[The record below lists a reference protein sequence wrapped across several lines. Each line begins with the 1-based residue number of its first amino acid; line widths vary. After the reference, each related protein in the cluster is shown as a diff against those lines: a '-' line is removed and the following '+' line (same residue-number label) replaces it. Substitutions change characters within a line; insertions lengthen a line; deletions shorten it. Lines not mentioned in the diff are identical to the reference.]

1 VKPTAGFTYNEAVA
15 STVELIRV
23 RKSYGGFTAVDD
35 LSFEI
40 PPARIFGLLGP
51 NGAGKTSTI
60 RMMIG
65 ITAPDSGCVRLFGE
79 PLRRRAMR
87 RVGYLPEERGLYRRM
102 TVGDNLVFLG
112 RLAGLSVATSRERID
127 AWARRLEIA
136 DWVDRRVEELSKG
149 MQQKIQFIAALL
161 HDPELIVMDEPFAGL
176 DPVNTMQ
183 LKDVLVGL
191 RTAGKSILFSTHRMD
206 QVEKLCDSIC
216 LIDRGKSVLQGSLS
230 EIKAGNGRRYVQI
243 DYEGDGGCLAGN
255 PLIDSLNDYGNHAE
269 IRLKSDADPQEL
281 LRTAMRGLR
290 VIRFQV
296 MDPSLEQI
304 FIDLIAGRD
313 D

>member
-1 VKPTAGFTYNEAVA
+1 MTP
-15 STVELIRV
+15 TVELLRV
-23 RKSYGGFTAVDD
+23 RKSYGGFTAVND

-40 PPARIFGLLGP
+40 PPTHIFGLLGP

-65 ITAPDSGCVRLFGE
+65 ITAPDSGSVRIFGQ
-79 PLRRRAMR
+79 PFRRRVLR

-112 RLAGLSVATSRERID
+112 RLVGLSVATSRERID

-136 DWVDRRVEELSKG
+136 DWIDRRVEELSKG

-161 HDPELIVMDEPFAGL
+161 HDPDLIVMDEPFAGL
-176 DPVNTMQ
+176 DPLNAMQ

-230 EIKAGNGRRYVQI
+230 EVKAGNGRRFVQI
-243 DYEGDGGCLAGN
+243 DYEGDGRCLAGN

-269 IRLKSDADPQEL
+269 IRLKPGADSQEL
-281 LRTAMRGLR
+281 LRTAMQGLR

-296 MDPSLEQI
+296 MEPSLEQI
-304 FIDLIAGRD
+304 FIDRIAGRD
-313 D
+313 V

>member
-1 VKPTAGFTYNEAVA
+1 MTP
-15 STVELIRV
+15 TVELRGV
-23 RKSYGGFTAVDD
+23 RKSYGGYAAVDG

-40 PPARIFGLLGP
+40 PPAHIFGLLGP

-65 ITAPDSGCVRLFGE
+65 IIAPDSGCVRIFGG
-79 PLRRRAMR
+79 PIRRRALS

-112 RLAGLSVATSRERID
+112 RLAGLSAAAARERID
-127 AWARRLEIA
+127 AWTRRLEIA
-136 DWVDRRVEELSKG
+136 DWIDRRVEELSKG
-149 MQQKIQFIAALL
+149 MQQKIQFVAALL
-161 HDPELIVMDEPFAGL
+161 HDPGLIVMDEPFAGL

-191 RTAGKSILFSTHRMD
+191 RAAGKSILFSTHRID

-230 EIKAGNGRRYVQI
+230 EIKSGNGRRFVQI
-243 DYEGDGGCLAGN
+243 DYEGDGGCLAGH
-255 PLIDSLNDYGNHAE
+255 PLVDSLNDYGNHAE
-269 IRLKSDADPQEL
+269 VRLKPGADPQEL

-290 VIRFQV
+290 VTRFQV
-296 MDPSLEQI
+296 MEPSLEQI
-304 FIDLIAGRD
+304 FIDRIAGRD

>member
-1 VKPTAGFTYNEAVA
+1 
-15 STVELIRV
+15 
-23 RKSYGGFTAVDD
+23 
-35 LSFEI
+35 
-40 PPARIFGLLGP
+40 
-51 NGAGKTSTI
+51 GKTSTI

-65 ITAPDSGCVRLFGE
+65 ITAPDSGCVRIFGQ
-79 PLRRRAMR
+79 PFRRRALR

-112 RLAGLSVATSRERID
+112 RLVGLSVATSRERID

-136 DWVDRRVEELSKG
+136 DWIDRRVEELSKG

-161 HDPELIVMDEPFAGL
+161 HDPDLIVMDEPFAGL
-176 DPVNTMQ
+176 DPLNTMQ

-230 EIKAGNGRRYVQI
+230 EVKAGNGRRFVQI
-243 DYEGDGGCLAGN
+243 DYEGDGRCLAGN

-269 IRLKSDADPQEL
+269 IRLKPGADSQEL
-281 LRTAMRGLR
+281 LRTAMQGLR

-296 MDPSLEQI
+296 MEPSLEQI
-304 FIDLIAGRD
+304 FIDQIAGRD

>member
-1 VKPTAGFTYNEAVA
+1 MLIRRNHSLAVTP
-15 STVELIRV
+15 TVELIRV

-65 ITAPDSGCVRLFGE
+65 ITAPDSGSVRIFGA
-79 PLRRRAMR
+79 PLRRRALR

-112 RLAGLSVATSRERID
+112 RLAGLSVATARERID

-161 HDPELIVMDEPFAGL
+161 HDPDLIVMDEPFAGL

-191 RTAGKSILFSTHRMD
+191 RAAGKSILFSTHRMD

-243 DYEGDGGCLAGN
+243 DYEGDGRCLAGN
-255 PLIDSLNDYGNHAE
+255 PFIDSLNDYGNHAE
-269 IRLKSDADPQEL
+269 IRLKPDADPQEL
-281 LRTAMRGLR
+281 LRTVARGLR

-304 FIDLIAGRD
+304 FIDLIAGTD

>member
-1 VKPTAGFTYNEAVA
+1 LAVTPA
-15 STVELIRV
+15 AELLRV
-23 RKSYGGFTAVDD
+23 RKSYGGCAAVDD

-40 PPARIFGLLGP
+40 PPAHIFGLLGP

-65 ITAPDSGCVRLFGE
+65 ITAPDSGIVRIFGE
-79 PLRRRAMR
+79 PIRRRVLR

-102 TVGDNLVFLG
+102 TVGANLVFLG
-112 RLAGLSVATSRERID
+112 RLAGLPVATAKDRID
-127 AWARRLEIA
+127 AWTRRLDIA

-161 HDPELIVMDEPFAGL
+161 HEPDLIVMDEPFAGL
-176 DPVNTMQ
+176 DPLNTMQ
-183 LKDVLVGL
+183 LKDVLVEL
-191 RTAGKSILFSTHRMD
+191 RAAGRSILFSTHRID

-216 LIDRGKSVLQGSLS
+216 LINRGRAVLQGSLR
-230 EIKAGNGRRYVQI
+230 EVKASNGRRFVQI
-243 DYEGDGGCLAGN
+243 DYEGDGGFLAGH
-255 PLIDSLNDYGNHAE
+255 PLVDSLNDYGNHAE
-269 IRLKSDADPQEL
+269 IRLKPGADAQEL
-281 LRTAMRGLR
+281 LRTAMRGMR

-304 FIDLIAGRD
+304 FIDRIAGAD

>member
-1 VKPTAGFTYNEAVA
+1 VTPA
-15 STVELIRV
+15 VELLEV
-23 RKSYGGFTAVDD
+23 RKSYGGFAAVDG
-35 LSFEI
+35 LSFSI
-40 PPARIFGLLGP
+40 PPAHIFGLLGP

-65 ITAPDSGCVRLFGE
+65 ITSPDSGAARIFGE
-79 PLRRRAMR
+79 PFRRRVLR

-102 TVGDNLVFLG
+102 TVGANLIFLG
-112 RLAGLSVATSRERID
+112 RLAGLSIATANERIE
-127 AWARRLEIA
+127 AWTRRLEIA
-136 DWVDRRVEELSKG
+136 DWVDRRVDELSKG

-161 HDPELIVMDEPFAGL
+161 HDPDLIVMDEPFAGL
-176 DPVNTMQ
+176 DPVNTIQ

-191 RTAGKSILFSTHRMD
+191 RAAGKSILFSTHRMD

-216 LIDRGKSVLQGSLS
+216 LMDRGKAVLQGSLS
-230 EIKAGNGRRYVQI
+230 EVKARNGRRFVQI

-269 IRLKSDADPQEL
+269 LRLKPGADSQEL
-281 LRTAMRGLR
+281 LQTAMRGMR
-290 VIRFQV
+290 VLRFQV

-304 FIDLIAGRD
+304 FIERISNR
-313 D
+313 

>member
-1 VKPTAGFTYNEAVA
+1 MTPA
-15 STVELIRV
+15 VELIEV
-23 RKSYGGFTAVDD
+23 RKSYGGFRAVDSI
-35 LSFEI
+35 SFSI
-40 PPARIFGLLGP
+40 PPAHIFGLLGP

-65 ITAPDSGCVRLFGE
+65 ITSPDSGVVRLFGE
-79 PLRRRAMR
+79 PLRRRALR

-102 TVGDNLVFLG
+102 TVGANLVFLG
-112 RLAGLSVATSRERID
+112 QLAGLSVATARERID
-127 AWARRLEIA
+127 TWTKRLEIA

-161 HDPELIVMDEPFAGL
+161 HDPDLIVMDEPFAGL

-191 RTAGKSILFSTHRMD
+191 RAVGKSILFSTHRMD

-216 LIDRGKSVLQGSLS
+216 LMNRGKAVLQGSLS
-230 EIKAGNGRRYVQI
+230 EVKNGNGRRFVQI
-243 DYEGDGGCLAGN
+243 DYEGDGKCLAGH
-255 PLIDSLNDYGNHAE
+255 PLVDSLNDYGNHAE
-269 IRLKSDADPQEL
+269 LRLKPGADSQEL
-281 LRTAMRGLR
+281 LQSAILQLR

-304 FIDLIAGRD
+304 FIERVSRKD

>member
-1 VKPTAGFTYNEAVA
+1 MTPN
-15 STVELIRV
+15 VELLGV
-23 RKSYGGFTAVDD
+23 RKSYGGFAAVDG

-40 PPARIFGLLGP
+40 PPAQIFGLLGP

-65 ITAPDSGCVRLFGE
+65 ITAPDSGAVRLFGE
-79 PLRRRAMR
+79 PLRRRALR

-102 TVGDNLVFLG
+102 TVGSNLVFLG
-112 RLAGLSVATSRERID
+112 QLAGLSVATSKERID
-127 AWARRLEIA
+127 AWTKRLGIA
-136 DWVDRRVEELSKG
+136 DWVDRRVDELSKG

-161 HDPELIVMDEPFAGL
+161 HDPDLIVMDEPFAGL

-191 RTAGKSILFSTHRMD
+191 RTEGKSILFSTHRMD

-216 LIDRGKSVLQGSLS
+216 LINRGKAVLQGSLS
-230 EIKAGNGRRYVQI
+230 EIKARNGRLFVQI
-243 DYEGDGGCLAGN
+243 DYEGDGACLTGH
-255 PLIDSLNDYGNHAE
+255 PSIESLNDYGNHAE
-269 IRLKSDADPQEL
+269 LRLKPGADSQEL
-281 LRTAMRGLR
+281 LQTAMRGLR

-304 FIDLIAGRD
+304 FIDRIAGKD

>member
-1 VKPTAGFTYNEAVA
+1 MTP
-15 STVELIRV
+15 TVELLRV
-23 RKSYGGFTAVDD
+23 RKSYGGFTAVND

-40 PPARIFGLLGP
+40 PPTHIFGLLGP

-65 ITAPDSGCVRLFGE
+65 ITAPDSGSVRIFGQ
-79 PLRRRAMR
+79 PFRRRVLR

-112 RLAGLSVATSRERID
+112 RLVGLSVATSRERID

-136 DWVDRRVEELSKG
+136 DWIDRRVEELSKG

-161 HDPELIVMDEPFAGL
+161 HDPDLIVMDEPFAGL
-176 DPVNTMQ
+176 DPLNAMQ

-230 EIKAGNGRRYVQI
+230 EVKAGNGRRFVQI
-243 DYEGDGGCLAGN
+243 DYEGDGRCLAGN

-269 IRLKSDADPQEL
+269 IRLKPGADSQEL
-281 LRTAMRGLR
+281 LRTAMQGLR

-296 MDPSLEQI
+296 MEPSLEQI
-304 FIDLIAGRD
+304 FIDRIAGRD

>member
-1 VKPTAGFTYNEAVA
+1 MTP
-15 STVELIRV
+15 TVELIGV
-23 RKSYGGFTAVDD
+23 RKSYGGYPAVDGI
-35 LSFEI
+35 SFSI
-40 PPARIFGLLGP
+40 PPSHIFGLLGP

-65 ITAPDSGCVRLFGE
+65 ITSPDSGVVRLFGE
-79 PLRRRAMR
+79 PLRRRALR

-102 TVGDNLVFLG
+102 TVGGNLVFLG
-112 RLAGLSVATSRERID
+112 QLAGLSVATAKERID
-127 AWARRLEIA
+127 AWTTRLGIA

-149 MQQKIQFIAALL
+149 MQQKIQFIAAQL
-161 HDPELIVMDEPFAGL
+161 HDPDLIVMDEPFAGL

-183 LKDVLVGL
+183 LKDILVGL
-191 RTAGKSILFSTHRMD
+191 RAQGRSILFSTHRMD

-216 LIDRGKSVLQGSLS
+216 LINRGKAVLQGSLG
-230 EIKAGNGRRYVQI
+230 EVKNGNGRRFVQI
-243 DYEGDGGCLAGN
+243 DYEGDGRCLAGN

-269 IRLKSDADPQEL
+269 LRLKPGADSQEL
-281 LRTAMRGLR
+281 LRNAMSQLR

-304 FIDLIAGRD
+304 FIERISGKHD
-313 D
+313 

>member
-1 VKPTAGFTYNEAVA
+1 MTP
-15 STVELIRV
+15 TVELLRV

-40 PPARIFGLLGP
+40 PPAHIFGLLGP

-79 PLRRRAMR
+79 PFRRRALR

-112 RLAGLSVATSRERID
+112 RLAGLSVATSRERIE
-127 AWARRLEIA
+127 AWARRLGIA
-136 DWVDRRVEELSKG
+136 DWIDRRVEELSKG

-161 HDPELIVMDEPFAGL
+161 HDPGLIVMDEPFAGL
-176 DPVNTMQ
+176 DPLNTMQ

-191 RTAGKSILFSTHRMD
+191 RAAGKSILFSTHRMD

-216 LIDRGKSVLQGSLS
+216 LIDSGKSVLQGSLS
-230 EIKAGNGRRYVQI
+230 AIKAGNGRRFVQI
-243 DYEGDGGCLAGN
+243 DYEGDGECLAGN

-269 IRLKSDADPQEL
+269 IRLRPGADPQQL

-304 FIDLIAGRD
+304 FIDRIAGRD

>member
-1 VKPTAGFTYNEAVA
+1 VTPA
-15 STVELIRV
+15 VELIEV
-23 RKSYGGFTAVDD
+23 QKSYGGFRAVDSI
-35 LSFEI
+35 SFSI
-40 PPARIFGLLGP
+40 PPAHIFGLLGP

-65 ITAPDSGCVRLFGE
+65 ITSPDSGVVRLFGE
-79 PLRRRAMR
+79 PLRRRALR

-102 TVGDNLVFLG
+102 TVGANLVFLG
-112 RLAGLSVATSRERID
+112 QLAGLSVATARERID
-127 AWARRLEIA
+127 TWTKRLEIA

-161 HDPELIVMDEPFAGL
+161 HDPDLIVMDEPFAGL

-191 RTAGKSILFSTHRMD
+191 RALGKSILFSTHRMD

-216 LIDRGKSVLQGSLS
+216 LMNRSKAVLQGSLS
-230 EIKAGNGRRYVQI
+230 EVKNGNGRRFVQI
-243 DYEGDGGCLAGN
+243 DYEGDGKCLAGH
-255 PLIDSLNDYGNHAE
+255 PLVDSLNDYGNHAE
-269 IRLKSDADPQEL
+269 LRLKPGADSQEL
-281 LRTAMRGLR
+281 LQSAILQLR

-304 FIDLIAGRD
+304 FIERVSRKD

>member
-1 VKPTAGFTYNEAVA
+1 VTPA
-15 STVELIRV
+15 VELIEV
-23 RKSYGGFTAVDD
+23 RKSYGGFRAVDGI
-35 LSFEI
+35 SFSI
-40 PPARIFGLLGP
+40 PPAHIFGLLGP

-65 ITAPDSGCVRLFGE
+65 ITSPDSGVVRLFGE
-79 PLRRRAMR
+79 PLRRRALR

-102 TVGDNLVFLG
+102 TVGANLVFLG
-112 RLAGLSVATSRERID
+112 QLAGLSVATARERID
-127 AWARRLEIA
+127 TWTKRLEIA
-136 DWVDRRVEELSKG
+136 DWVDRRVEELSEG

-161 HDPELIVMDEPFAGL
+161 HDPDLIVMDEPFAGL

-191 RTAGKSILFSTHRMD
+191 RALGKSILFSTHRMD

-216 LIDRGKSVLQGSLS
+216 LMNRSKAVLQGSLS
-230 EIKAGNGRRYVQI
+230 EVKNGNGRRFVQI
-243 DYEGDGGCLAGN
+243 DYEGDGKCLAGH
-255 PLIDSLNDYGNHAE
+255 PLVDSLNDYGNHAE
-269 IRLKSDADPQEL
+269 LRLKPGADSQEL
-281 LRTAMRGLR
+281 LQSAILQLR

-304 FIDLIAGRD
+304 FIERVSRKD

>member
-1 VKPTAGFTYNEAVA
+1 VA

>member
-1 VKPTAGFTYNEAVA
+1 MTP
-15 STVELIRV
+15 TVELLRV

-40 PPARIFGLLGP
+40 PPTHIFGLLGP

-65 ITAPDSGCVRLFGE
+65 ITAPDSGCVRIFGQ
-79 PLRRRAMR
+79 PFRRRALR

-112 RLAGLSVATSRERID
+112 RLVGLSVATSRERID

-136 DWVDRRVEELSKG
+136 DWIDRRVEELSKG

-161 HDPELIVMDEPFAGL
+161 HDPDLIVMDEPFAGL
-176 DPVNTMQ
+176 DPLNTMQ

-230 EIKAGNGRRYVQI
+230 EVKAGNGRRFVQI
-243 DYEGDGGCLAGN
+243 DYEGDGRCLAGN

-269 IRLKSDADPQEL
+269 IRLKPGADSQEL
-281 LRTAMRGLR
+281 LRTAMQGLR

-296 MDPSLEQI
+296 MEPSLEQI
-304 FIDLIAGRD
+304 FIDRIAGRD

>member
-1 VKPTAGFTYNEAVA
+1 VTAA
-15 STVELIRV
+15 VELLDV
-23 RKSYGGFTAVDD
+23 RKSYGGYAAVDGI
-35 LSFEI
+35 SFAI
-40 PPARIFGLLGP
+40 PPAHIFGLLGP

-65 ITAPDSGCVRLFGE
+65 ITSPDSGSVRLFDE
-79 PLRRRAMR
+79 RLRRSALR

-102 TVGDNLVFLG
+102 TVGANLVFLG
-112 RLAGLSVATSRERID
+112 QLAGLSVATSKERID
-127 AWARRLEIA
+127 AWTRRLGIA

-161 HDPELIVMDEPFAGL
+161 HDPDLLVMDEPFAGL

-183 LKDVLVGL
+183 LKDVLMEL
-191 RTAGKSILFSTHRMD
+191 RTAGKSLLFSTHRMD

-216 LIDRGKSVLQGSLS
+216 LINRGKAVLQGSLS
-230 EIKAGNGRRYVQI
+230 EVKASNGRRFVQI
-243 DYEGDGGCLAGN
+243 DYEGDGACLAGS
-255 PLIDSLNDYGNHAE
+255 PLVDSLNDYGNHAE
-269 IRLKSDADPQEL
+269 LRLKPGADSQEL
-281 LRTAMRGLR
+281 LRTAMRALR

-304 FIDLIAGRD
+304 FIERIARRD

>member
-1 VKPTAGFTYNEAVA
+1 VTP
-15 STVELIRV
+15 TVELLRV
-23 RKSYGGFTAVDD
+23 RKSYGGFAAVDD

-40 PPARIFGLLGP
+40 PPAHIFGLLGP

-65 ITAPDSGCVRLFGE
+65 ITAPDSGCVRIFGE
-79 PLRRRAMR
+79 PFRRRALR
-87 RVGYLPEERGLYRRM
+87 RIGYLPEERGLYRRM

-127 AWARRLEIA
+127 AWARRLDIA
-136 DWVDRRVEELSKG
+136 DWIDRRVEELSKG

-176 DPVNTMQ
+176 DPLNTIQ

-191 RTAGKSILFSTHRMD
+191 RAAGKSILFSTHRMD

-216 LIDRGKSVLQGSLS
+216 LIDRGKSLLQGSLS
-230 EIKAGNGRRYVQI
+230 AIKAGNGRRFVQI

-269 IRLKSDADPQEL
+269 IRLKPGVDSQEL

-304 FIDLIAGRD
+304 FIDRVAGRD

>member
-1 VKPTAGFTYNEAVA
+1 VTP
-15 STVELIRV
+15 TVELLGV
-23 RKSYGGFTAVDD
+23 RKSYGGYAAVDG

-40 PPARIFGLLGP
+40 PAGHIFGLLGP

-65 ITAPDSGCVRLFGE
+65 ITWPDSGSVRVFGE
-79 PLRRRAMR
+79 PLQRRALR
-87 RVGYLPEERGLYRRM
+87 RIGYLPEERGLYRRM
-102 TVGDNLVFLG
+102 TVGANLIFLG
-112 RLAGLSVATSRERID
+112 RLAGLSVATSRERSD
-127 AWARRLEIA
+127 AWTKRLGIA
-136 DWVDRRVEELSKG
+136 DWIDRRVEELSKG

-161 HDPELIVMDEPFAGL
+161 HDPDLIVMDEPFAGL

-191 RTAGKSILFSTHRMD
+191 RAAGKSILFSTHRMD

-216 LIDRGKSVLQGSLS
+216 LINRGKAVLQGSLR
-230 EIKAGNGRRYVQI
+230 EVKAGNGRRFVQI
-243 DYEGDGGCLAGN
+243 DYEGDGGCLAGS
-255 PLIDSLNDYGNHAE
+255 PLIDSMNDYGNHAE
-269 IRLKSDADPQEL
+269 IRLKPGADSQEL
-281 LRTAMRGLR
+281 LRSATHALR

-304 FIDLIAGRD
+304 FIERIASRD

>member
-1 VKPTAGFTYNEAVA
+1 MTPA
-15 STVELIRV
+15 VELIEV
-23 RKSYGGFTAVDD
+23 RKSYGGFPAVDG
-35 LSFEI
+35 LSFQI
-40 PPARIFGLLGP
+40 PPAHIFGLLGP

-65 ITAPDSGCVRLFGE
+65 ITSPDSGTVRLFGE
-79 PLRRRAMR
+79 QLRRRALH

-112 RLAGLSVATSRERID
+112 SLAGLSVATSRERID
-127 AWARRLEIA
+127 SWARRLGIA
-136 DWVDRRVEELSKG
+136 DWVERRVEELSKG
-149 MQQKIQFIAALL
+149 MQQKVQFIAALL
-161 HDPELIVMDEPFAGL
+161 HDPDLIVMDEPFAGL
-176 DPVNTMQ
+176 DPLNTMQ

-191 RTAGKSILFSTHRMD
+191 RAAGKSILFSTHRMD

-216 LIDRGKSVLQGSLS
+216 LINRGKAVLQGSLG
-230 EIKAGNGRRYVQI
+230 EIKNSNGRRFVQI
-243 DYEGDGGCLAGN
+243 DYEGDGACLAGH
-255 PLIDSLNDYGNHAE
+255 PLVDSMNDYGNHAE
-269 IRLKSDADPQEL
+269 LRLKPGADTQEL
-281 LRTAMRGLR
+281 LRTAIRGMR

-304 FIDLIAGRD
+304 FIERVANRD

>member
-1 VKPTAGFTYNEAVA
+1 VTP
-15 STVELIRV
+15 TVELRGV
-23 RKSYGGFTAVDD
+23 RKSYGGYAAVDG

-40 PPARIFGLLGP
+40 PPAHIFGLLGP

-65 ITAPDSGCVRLFGE
+65 IIAPDSGCVRIFGG
-79 PLRRRAMR
+79 PIRRRALS

-112 RLAGLSVATSRERID
+112 RLAGLSAAAARERID
-127 AWARRLEIA
+127 AWTRRLEIA
-136 DWVDRRVEELSKG
+136 DWIDRRVEELSKG
-149 MQQKIQFIAALL
+149 MQQKIQFVAALL
-161 HDPELIVMDEPFAGL
+161 HDPGLIVMDEPFAGL

-191 RTAGKSILFSTHRMD
+191 RAAGKSILFSTHRID

-230 EIKAGNGRRYVQI
+230 EIKSGNGRRFVQI
-243 DYEGDGGCLAGN
+243 DYEGDGGCLAGH
-255 PLIDSLNDYGNHAE
+255 PLVDSLNDYGNHAE
-269 IRLKSDADPQEL
+269 VRLKPGADPQEL

-290 VIRFQV
+290 VTRFQV
-296 MDPSLEQI
+296 MEPSLEQI
-304 FIDLIAGRD
+304 FIDRIAGRD

>member
-1 VKPTAGFTYNEAVA
+1 MTP
-15 STVELIRV
+15 TVELIEV
-23 RKSYGGFTAVDD
+23 RKSYGGYAAVDG
-35 LSFEI
+35 LSFQI
-40 PPARIFGLLGP
+40 PSSHIFGLLGP

-65 ITAPDSGCVRLFGE
+65 ITSPDSGVVRLFGE
-79 PLRRRAMR
+79 PLRRRVLR

-102 TVGDNLVFLG
+102 TVTDNLIFLG
-112 RLAGLSVATSRERID
+112 RLAGLPVAVSRERID
-127 AWARRLEIA
+127 AWTKRMGIA
-136 DWVDRRVEELSKG
+136 DWVDRRVDELSKG

-161 HDPELIVMDEPFAGL
+161 HDPDLIVMDEPFAGL

-183 LKDVLVGL
+183 LKDILVGL

-216 LIDRGKSVLQGSLS
+216 LINRGKCVLQGSLS
-230 EIKAGNGRRYVQI
+230 EVKNGNGRRFVQI
-243 DYEGDGGCLAGN
+243 DYEGDGACLASN

-269 IRLKSDADPQEL
+269 LRLKPGADAQEL
-281 LRTAMRGLR
+281 LRNAMSRLR

-304 FIDLIAGRD
+304 FIERVSGHR
-313 D
+313 

>member
-1 VKPTAGFTYNEAVA
+1 VTP
-15 STVELIRV
+15 TVELLEV
-23 RKSYGGFTAVDD
+23 RKSYGDYAAVDGI
-35 LSFEI
+35 SFSI
-40 PPARIFGLLGP
+40 PPAHIFGLLGP

-65 ITAPDSGCVRLFGE
+65 ITSPDSGSVRLFGE
-79 PLRRRAMR
+79 PLHRRVLH

-102 TVGDNLVFLG
+102 TVTANLIFLG
-112 RLAGLSVATSRERID
+112 QLAGLSVATAKKRIASWTSRLGIS
-127 AWARRLEIA
+127 

-149 MQQKIQFIAALL
+149 MQQKIQFIAAQL
-161 HDPELIVMDEPFAGL
+161 HDPDLIVMDEPFAGL

-216 LIDRGKSVLQGSLS
+216 LIDRGKAVLQGSLS
-230 EIKAGNGRRYVQI
+230 EVKNGNGRRFVQI
-243 DYEGDGGCLAGN
+243 DYEGDGACLAGN

-269 IRLKSDADPQEL
+269 IRLKPGADSQEL
-281 LRTAMRGLR
+281 LQAAMRTVR

-304 FIDLIAGRD
+304 FIERIHNRD

>member
-1 VKPTAGFTYNEAVA
+1 MTPA
-15 STVELIRV
+15 VELIEV
-23 RKSYGGFTAVDD
+23 RKSYGGFPAVDG
-35 LSFEI
+35 LSFQI
-40 PPARIFGLLGP
+40 PPAHIFGLLGP

-65 ITAPDSGCVRLFGE
+65 ITSPDSGIVRLFGE
-79 PLRRRAMR
+79 QLRRRALR

-112 RLAGLSVATSRERID
+112 SLAGLSVATSRERID
-127 AWARRLEIA
+127 SWARRLGIA
-136 DWVDRRVEELSKG
+136 DWVERRVEELSKG
-149 MQQKIQFIAALL
+149 MQQKVQFIAALL
-161 HDPELIVMDEPFAGL
+161 HDPDLIVMDEPFAGL
-176 DPVNTMQ
+176 DPLNTMQ

-191 RTAGKSILFSTHRMD
+191 RAAGKSILFSTHRMD

-216 LIDRGKSVLQGSLS
+216 LINRGKAVLQGSLG
-230 EIKAGNGRRYVQI
+230 EIKNSNGRRFVQI
-243 DYEGDGGCLAGN
+243 DYEGDGACLAGH
-255 PLIDSLNDYGNHAE
+255 PLVDSMNDYGNHAE
-269 IRLKSDADPQEL
+269 LRLKPGADTQEL
-281 LRTAMRGLR
+281 LRTAIRGMR

-304 FIDLIAGRD
+304 FIERVANRD

>member
-1 VKPTAGFTYNEAVA
+1 VTP
-15 STVELIRV
+15 TVELLEV
-23 RKSYGGFTAVDD
+23 RKSYGGYAAVDG
-35 LSFEI
+35 LSFAI
-40 PPARIFGLLGP
+40 PPAQIFGLLGP

-65 ITAPDSGCVRLFGE
+65 ITSPDSGSVRLFGQ
-79 PLRRRAMR
+79 PLRRRALR

-102 TVGDNLVFLG
+102 TVRDNLIFLG
-112 RLAGLSVATSRERID
+112 RLAGLSVAVSKERID
-127 AWARRLEIA
+127 AWTRRLGIA
-136 DWVDRRVEELSKG
+136 DWVERRVDELSKG

-191 RTAGKSILFSTHRMD
+191 RGAGKSILFSTHRMD

-216 LIDRGKSVLQGSLS
+216 LINRGKAVLQGSLS
-230 EIKAGNGRRYVQI
+230 QVKNGNGRRFVQI
-243 DYEGDGGCLAGN
+243 DYEGDGSCLAGN

-269 IRLKSDADPQEL
+269 LRLKPGADTQEL
-281 LRTAMRGLR
+281 LRAAMRGLR

-304 FIDLIAGRD
+304 FIERVASRD

>member
-1 VKPTAGFTYNEAVA
+1 VTP
-15 STVELIRV
+15 SVELIEV
-23 RKSYGGFTAVDD
+23 RKSYGGYAAVDGI
-35 LSFEI
+35 SFSI
-40 PPARIFGLLGP
+40 PPSHIFGLLGP

-65 ITAPDSGCVRLFGE
+65 ITSPDSGVVRLFGE
-79 PLRRRAMR
+79 PLRRRALR

-102 TVGDNLVFLG
+102 TVGANLVFLG
-112 RLAGLSVATSRERID
+112 QLAGLSIATSKERID
-127 AWARRLEIA
+127 AWTLRLGIA
-136 DWVDRRVEELSKG
+136 EWVDRRVEELSKG

-161 HDPELIVMDEPFAGL
+161 HDPDLIVMDEPFAGL

-191 RTAGKSILFSTHRMD
+191 RAAGKSILFSTHRMD

-216 LIDRGKSVLQGSLS
+216 LINRGKTVLQGSLS
-230 EIKAGNGRRYVQI
+230 EVKNGNGRRFVQI
-243 DYEGDGGCLAGN
+243 DYEGDGACLSAN

-269 IRLKSDADPQEL
+269 LRLKPGADSQEL
-281 LRTAMRGLR
+281 LHAAMRNLR
-290 VIRFQV
+290 VLRFQV

-304 FIDLIAGRD
+304 FIERIGGKHD
-313 D
+313 